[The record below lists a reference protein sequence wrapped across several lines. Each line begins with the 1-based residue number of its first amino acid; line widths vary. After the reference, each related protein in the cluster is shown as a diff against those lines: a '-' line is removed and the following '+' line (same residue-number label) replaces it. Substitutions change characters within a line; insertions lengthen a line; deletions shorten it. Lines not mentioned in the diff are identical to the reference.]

1 MRLVVAAI
9 VLAGSPTL
17 ARAYCVGADKTLP
30 NFDPAYYSVSH
41 EFERSRYVIEGR
53 VLREVWIGDDGNPR
67 PLKPPFQ
74 AGHSRPWGFDP
85 YMGAYYDVQVVS
97 AFKWKPP
104 LVVRIFSENLTARFW
119 LDLGRE
125 YLVFVSEGSFD
136 KPIGKSLTVDACSKS
151 GALSNSAASLGQLQ
165 AVLSSTPK

>member
-9 VLAGSPTL
+9 ELAGGPTL

-53 VLREVWIGDDGNPR
+53 VLREVWIGDDGKPR

-85 YMGAYYDVQVVS
+85 YMGAYYDVQVTKIFRGRPT
-97 AFKWKPP
+97 A
-104 LVVRIFSENLTARFW
+104 VVRLFSQNSTARFW
-119 LDLGRE
+119 LDVGQA
-125 YLVFVSEGSFD
+125 YVMFVSDGDFD
-136 KPIGKSLTVDACSKS
+136 GPIGKSLTIDTCGNSRSLS
-151 GALSNSAASLGQLQ
+151 GSVTSLGQLQ
-165 AVLSSTPK
+165 SLLNGARQ